1 MIQYVLPPALPFL
14 SGCAFIKVGCSRT
27 GDLRSNPQEQDC
39 VLHRFAVPG
48 SAVDHVPFSLGR
60 RLDLGVGGEGII
72 GRRVSF
78 LQGREVIGEGI
89 IGWN

>member
-1 MIQYVLPPALPFL
+1 MF
-14 SGCAFIKVGCSRT
+14 GSRT
-27 GDLRSNPQEQDC
+27 GDLRADPQGLLEEEC

-48 SAVDHVPFSLGR
+48 SAIDRVPFSLER

-78 LQGREVIGEGI
+78 LQGRCVLGEGI